1 MKKLNLKNAVKFAL
15 GKEETQA
22 TQGGTGNRKIKVSQV
37 TYRSQP
43 APSKVATPNP
53 RRVGAI
59 IGVDDQS

>member
-15 GKEETQA
+15 GKEETQ
-22 TQGGTGNRKIKVSQV
+22 TVQGGTGSRKIKVSQV

-43 APSKVATPNP
+43 AATRVATPNP
-53 RRVGAI
+53 RRAGAI